1 MHLNPLCSPVLP
13 KLPSPAPCDPPL
25 QDSTYV
31 GLDPPDVVTVW
42 LALTPA
48 NAANGALHFLPGS
61 HQEQLPHVD
70 TFASGNLLLKGQTIV
85 VRVGVCFPS
94 LLRRVT

>member
-1 MHLNPLCSPVLP
+1 MAPTHVTM
-13 KLPSPAPCDPPL
+13 LPSPALLSPYPPM

-31 GLDPPDVVTVW
+31 GLDPPDVVTLW

-48 NAANGALHFLPGS
+48 NAANGALHYLPGS
-61 HQEQLPHVD
+61 HQKQMPHVD

-85 VRVGVCFPS
+85 VRPGCCWAFY
-94 LLRRVT
+94 

>member
-1 MHLNPLCSPVLP
+1 M
-13 KLPSPAPCDPPL
+13 
-25 QDSTYV
+25 

-85 VRVGVCFPS
+85 VRVVCFPP
-94 LLRRVT
+94 LLCRARRVPLPAATFC